1 MCIEQNAAEDKK
13 PVSAEQTTGEKTA
26 TAGEMVSRVDQPR
39 VATSMGIRNRAD
51 GSDGGTV
58 EVDNASAWEN
68 ISR

>member
-26 TAGEMVSRVDQPR
+26 TAGEMSRVDQPR